1 MSRSVS
7 NRKKKVTFREHP
19 THCEKTGR
27 RGNNPHSN
35 AIRSYFPFLIKQ
47 LKLSSPLYQSLNKK
61 GVLTT
66 DQIGLIELEDLAELK
81 VAKLLEIV
89 RNADGHVFKLFCSA
103 LGEMGYWYL
112 AQILQTAAEEKDGST
127 STGLGSQGSSKK
139 TNMEMKD
146 WNTVKLSNS
155 ISEPGDTFR
164 SEKQDLKEILLL
176 SPVTHRNLKNNNL
189 ELSQK
194 MEHMRKEYLRRIH
207 ELEEELASVS
217 RERDIT
223 MRERNII
230 VLENHELQNLNHE
243 LQKLILKLES
253 STLSMI
259 PNYPIHCVNVLP
271 VGQMT
276 GGQTSLLFTFNQHR

>member
-155 ISEPGDTFR
+155 ISEP
-164 SEKQDLKEILLL
+164 
-176 SPVTHRNLKNNNL
+176 VTHRNLKNNNL

>member
-127 STGLGSQGSSKK
+127 ST
-139 TNMEMKD
+139 
-146 WNTVKLSNS
+146 
-155 ISEPGDTFR
+155 GDTFR

>member
-127 STGLGSQGSSKK
+127 ST
-139 TNMEMKD
+139 
-146 WNTVKLSNS
+146 
-155 ISEPGDTFR
+155 
-164 SEKQDLKEILLL
+164 
-176 SPVTHRNLKNNNL
+176 VTHRNLKNNNL